1 MSNSVVL
8 DTHTLIWSLFKPRY
22 LGRIS
27 ENLIK
32 TASFVFVSTI
42 SLAEI
47 EIKSIAG
54 KLKFPEIT
62 PELLKATNFEVI
74 SFDTKASSEIARFG
88 GLSGHAPFDRMLLA
102 QASAN
107 DAYFVTADSVLLGQ
121 GLDFVVDAES

>member
-1 MSNSVVL
+1 MRNAVAL

-22 LGRIS
+22 LGKAS

-32 TASFVFVSTI
+32 TASLVLVSTI

-54 KLKFPEIT
+54 KLKFPAIT
-62 PELLKATNFEVI
+62 PALLKATNFELVT
-74 SFDTKASSEIARFG
+74 FDADAANEIGRFG
-88 GLSGHAPFDRMLLA
+88 GLSGHDPFDRMLLA